1 MSYTSNELA
10 LIEGVIGRLYPRMTG
25 EKLKKSYRI
34 LHQHLQE
41 GFVNRIDL
49 QRIDSA
55 LALADPGQCMSFH
68 PTAISRRSVSK
79 RRSCSAKPPPD
90 VRCPSAHVP
99 AGRFL
104 FFCQ

>member
-1 MSYTSNELA
+1 MSHTSNELA

-68 PTAISRRSVSK
+68 KEPYRDFTALRIKTQIMLRE
-79 RRSCSAKPPPD
+79 A
-90 VRCPSAHVP
+90 AT
-99 AGRFL
+99 
-104 FFCQ
+104 